1 MAVSPGVEQV
11 TTSRESPEQ
20 MSSGESLRSRRL
32 RAVRRLVLVLGDQL
46 NADSAAFDDFDTE
59 RDAVLMVE
67 AMHEATYVPQ
77 HKQRLVLFFSAMRHF
92 RDELRGRGFTV
103 HYAELD
109 AEGNRGSFGEEVPR
123 WVRRTRAETLVVA
136 QPGDYRVR
144 AELRGA
150 LRGEA
155 CSLDIRPDRHFLC
168 SEEEFAHFAEGR
180 ESLLL
185 ESFYRR
191 MRRRHDVLLEPDG
204 RPVGGRWNYD
214 ADNRESFGKDGPPR
228 IKAPRSF
235 RWDDTTA
242 DVAALVDRCFRES
255 PGKTG
260 GFDLPVTARQARA
273 ALRDFIDHRLEGFGR
288 HQDAMATGR
297 PYLYHSRLS
306 SSLNL
311 HLLDPRDAIG
321 EAVQAWEERKTPL
334 NSAEGFVRQIL
345 GWREYVRGVYWRE
358 MPGYE
363 KRNSLDA
370 ELPMPDFMWTGE
382 TDMNCLRESVGQ
394 LIEHAYAH
402 HIQRLMV
409 LGLFC
414 LLLGVRPRDVNRWH
428 LSMYA
433 DAVDWASLP
442 NVLGMSQ
449 YADGGL
455 LATKPYCASGAYIQ
469 RMSDYCGTCRFHP
482 KRATGGDA
490 CPFTTLYW
498 DFLSRNRSRLR
509 GNRRMKLQL
518 ANLERKS
525 RSERREL
532 RQRADRLKTEVT
544 RHTWP

>member
-1 MAVSPGVEQV
+1 
-11 TTSRESPEQ
+11 
-20 MSSGESLRSRRL
+20 
-32 RAVRRLVLVLGDQL
+32 VRRLVLVLGDQL
-46 NADSAAFDDFDTE
+46 NADSAAFDDFDAA

-67 AMHEATYVPQ
+67 ARHEATYVPQ
-77 HKQRLVLFFSAMRHF
+77 HKKRLLLFFSAMRHF
-92 RDELRGRGFTV
+92 RDELRARGLRV
-103 HYAELD
+103 HYAALD
-109 AEGNRGSFGEEVPR
+109 SEHNRGSFGEEVPR
-123 WVRRTRAETLVVA
+123 WLRETRAETLVVA

-150 LRGEA
+150 LRGKR

-168 SEEEFAHFAEGR
+168 TDEQFAEFAEGR
-180 ESLLL
+180 KSLLM
-185 ESFYRR
+185 ESFYRG

-204 RPVGGRWNYD
+204 GPLGGRWNYD
-214 ADNRESFGKDGPPR
+214 ADNRESFGKGGPPE
-228 IKAPRSF
+228 IEAPRSF
-235 RWDDTTA
+235 RWDATTRA
-242 DVAALVDRCFRES
+242 VAALVEKGFPES
-255 PGKTG
+255 PGRTK

-273 ALRDFIDHRLEGFGR
+273 ALRDFVEHRLAHFGR
-288 HQDAMATGR
+288 YQDAMLTGR

-306 SSLNL
+306 SALNL
-311 HLLDPRDAIG
+311 HLLDPRRAIEKVV
-321 EAVQAWEERKTPL
+321 EAHRRDGAPL
-334 NSAEGFVRQIL
+334 NSAEGFVRQVL

-363 KRNSLDA
+363 RRNALDA
-370 ELPMPDFMWTGE
+370 ELPMPAFMWTAE
-382 TDMNCLRESVGQ
+382 TEMNCIRQSVGQ

-428 LSMYA
+428 LSMYI
-433 DAVDWASLP
+433 DAVDWVSLP

-469 RMSDYCGTCRFHP
+469 RMSDYCGGCRFDP

-498 DFLSRNRSRLR
+498 DFLSRNRTRLR
-509 GNRRMKLQL
+509 DNRRMNFQL
-518 ANLERKS
+518 ANLDKKS
-525 RSERREL
+525 RSELREI
-532 RQRADRLKTEVT
+532 RQQAGALKTALT
-544 RHTWP
+544 RGTGP